1 MGVVVKLE
9 EERTLV
15 VVGLADMAGVALVE
29 DGGVNTVKET
39 RQTQH
44 NTPPVEYTKVKTA

>member
-1 MGVVVKLE
+1 MGVVIKL

-15 VVGLADMAGVALVE
+15 VVGLADIAGVALVE

-39 RQTQH
+39 TQTQH
-44 NTPPVEYTKVKTA
+44 NTPSLGDTKVKTA

>member
-1 MGVVVKLE
+1 MVVKLE

-15 VVGLADMAGVALVE
+15 VVGLADMARVVLVE
-29 DGGVNTVKET
+29 NGGVNTVKET